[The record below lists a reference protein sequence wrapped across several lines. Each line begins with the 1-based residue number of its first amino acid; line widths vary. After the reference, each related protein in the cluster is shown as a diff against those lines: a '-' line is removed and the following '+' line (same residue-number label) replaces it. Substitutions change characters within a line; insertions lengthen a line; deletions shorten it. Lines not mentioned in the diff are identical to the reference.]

1 MQKLW
6 ISAPSFLLPRG
17 QSNNWRSLLLLQY
30 VDWIHLVYPAQ
41 ASQGTSWD
49 IITGV
54 YVMVPCCPMALWTPK
69 PPGTFVIFS
78 DFATLLVFTNIWR
91 LRYTRNAT
99 DIWSRLAPCR
109 APAVLLLSFFVL
121 LSFIKT
127 KFDIDAMPSPSPTN
141 WSKRSYPDCTWHFA
155 LKVSNKSL
163 KRDVICILC
172 FLYLSMRREKAV
184 FTSTEPSVGP
194 FVILY
199 CGLLQIFIQ
208 SFR

>member
-17 QSNNWRSLLLLQY
+17 QSNNWRRLLLQY
-30 VDWIHLVYPAQ
+30 VDWIHLVYPGQ
-41 ASQGTSWD
+41 PGHKLRYYHRRVCY
-49 IITGV
+49 GPLLPNV
-54 YVMVPCCPMALWTPK
+54 ALTPK

-78 DFATLLVFTNIWR
+78 IFATLLVFTNIWR
-91 LRYTRNAT
+91 LCYTRNAT

-109 APAVLLLSFFVL
+109 APAVLLLSFV

-163 KRDVICILC
+163 RRDVICILC

>member
-17 QSNNWRSLLLLQY
+17 QSNNWRRLLLQY
-30 VDWIHLVYPAQ
+30 VDWIHLVYPG
-41 ASQGTSWD
+41 QGTSWD

-54 YVMVPCCPMALWTPK
+54 YGWCNVMVYGIVPCCPMVLWKIFDTKFSLILSVIPNIFVFPTPET
-69 PPGTFVIFS
+69 PLICDQHWLHAGL
-78 DFATLLVFTNIWR
+78 TL
-91 LRYTRNAT
+91 
-99 DIWSRLAPCR
+99 C
-109 APAVLLLSFFVL
+109 VLLLSFV

-127 KFDIDAMPSPSPTN
+127 KFDIDAMPSPSPTH

-155 LKVSNKSL
+155 LKVSDKSL
-163 KRDVICILC
+163 KWAMICILY

-194 FVILY
+194 FIILY

-208 SFR
+208 SFL

>member
-17 QSNNWRSLLLLQY
+17 QSNNWRRLLLLQY
-30 VDWIHLVYPAQ
+30 VDWIHLVYPGQ
-41 ASQGTSWD
+41 ASWD
-49 IITGV
+49 IISGV
-54 YVMVPCCPMALWTPK
+54 HGPLLCCSMALWRVFTHTDLYCPS
-69 PPGTFVIFS
+69 VS
-78 DFATLLVFTNIWR
+78 DFACIWH
-91 LRYTRNAT
+91 LPYTRNAT
-99 DIWSRLAPCR
+99 DISDQDWLHAGLTLC
-109 APAVLLLSFFVL
+109 VLLLSFVL
-121 LSFIKT
+121 YYEEKI
-127 KFDIDAMPSPSPTN
+127 KFDIDAMPSPSPTH

-155 LKVSNKSL
+155 PKVSDKSL
-163 KRDVICILC
+163 KRAMICILC

-208 SFR
+208 SFL